1 MNNNLNRRA
10 WLKSTLALTGGLTI
24 SSSWANHL
32 LAAPVSNAEGSFSP
46 LLNGNIVRLG
56 SNENPYGPS
65 PMARKA
71 LAEAMNEFN
80 RYAFEPVQAFKKVLA
95 EKEGVSPE
103 HILVVNG
110 SSETLCLAGMAVGLE
125 GGAVLSAFP
134 TFRSLMDYAEKLH
147 ARWDKVDVD
156 DYHKHDLDALAAAV
170 KSDTRLMF
178 LCNPNNPTGTVIEG
192 QKYLDFCQEMSK
204 KTLVFSDEAYLEFL
218 EPDEQRSAVEL
229 VRKGHNVM
237 VSRTF
242 SKVHGLAGLRFGY
255 AIGQPETIKKIS
267 PYQMG
272 PVINQAGLAAAKA
285 SLNDTAFAKLTRTK
299 NNEALTFFQQYL
311 DKKGWFHGQSRANCV
326 LFPAPK
332 DGKTILA
339 ETMKRGFQIRVWDFQ
354 GKEWCRVSIG
364 TLDEMKVFVKVFD
377 EVVG

>member
-1 MNNNLNRRA
+1 
-10 WLKSTLALTGGLTI
+10 
-24 SSSWANHL
+24 
-32 LAAPVSNAEGSFSP
+32 
-46 LLNGNIVRLG
+46 
-56 SNENPYGPS
+56 
-65 PMARKA
+65 
-71 LAEAMNEFN
+71 MNEFN
-80 RYAFEPVQAFKKVLA
+80 RYAFEPVQEFKKVVA
-95 EKEGVSPE
+95 EKEGVSPD
-103 HILVVNG
+103 HILIVNG
-110 SSETLCLAGMAVGLE
+110 SSETLCLAGMGVGLE

-204 KTLVFSDEAYLEFL
+204 ETLVFSDEAYLEFL

-285 SLNDTAFAKLTRTK
+285 SLNDAAFAKLTRTK
-299 NNEALTFFQQYL
+299 NNEALNFFQQYL
-311 DKKGWFHGQSRANCV
+311 DKKGWFHGKSRANCV

-339 ETMKRGFQIRVWDFQ
+339 ETLKRGFQIRVWDFQ

-364 TLDEMKVFVKVFD
+364 TLDEMKAFVKAFD

>member
-24 SSSWANHL
+24 SSSLANQL
-32 LAAPVSNAEGSFSP
+32 LAAPVSHAEGSFTP
-46 LLNGNIVRLG
+46 MLNGNIVRLG

-65 PMARKA
+65 PLARKA

-156 DYHKHDLDALAAAV
+156 DYHKHDLNALAAAV

-242 SKVHGLAGLRFGY
+242 SKVYGLAGLRFGY
-255 AIGQPETIKKIS
+255 AIAQPEVIKKLS
-267 PYQMG
+267 QYQMG
-272 PVINQAGLAAAKA
+272 PVINQAGLAATKA

-311 DKKGWFHGQSRANCV
+311 DKKGWFHGKSRANCV

-364 TLDEMKVFVKVFD
+364 TLDEMKGFVKAFD

>member
-1 MNNNLNRRA
+1 MNNPINRRA

-24 SSSWANHL
+24 SSALTNQL
-32 LAAPVSNAEGSFSP
+32 LAAPVSHAEGSFAP
-46 LLNGNIVRLG
+46 MLNGKITRLG

-65 PMARKA
+65 ALARKA
-71 LAEAMNEFN
+71 LQDGMNEFN
-80 RYAFEPVQAFKKVLA
+80 RYAFEPVQEFKKVLA
-95 EKEGVSPE
+95 DKEGVSPE

-110 SSETLCLAGMAVGLE
+110 SSETLCLAGMAMALE

-156 DYHKHDLDALAAAV
+156 DYHKHDLNALAAAV

-218 EPDEQRSAVEL
+218 EPAEQRSAVEL
-229 VRKGHNVM
+229 VRKGYNVM

-242 SKVHGLAGLRFGY
+242 SKVYGLAGLRLGY
-255 AIGQPETIKKIS
+255 AIAPPDVIKKIS
-267 PYQMG
+267 QYQMG

-285 SLNDTAFAKLTRTK
+285 SLNDTTFAKLTRTK
-299 NNEALTFFQQYL
+299 NNEALNFFQQYL
-311 DKKGWFHGQSRANCV
+311 DKKGWFHGQSRTNCV

-339 ETMKRGFQIRVWDFQ
+339 ETLKRGFQIRVWDFQ
-354 GKEWCRVSIG
+354 DKEWCRVSIG
-364 TLDEMKVFVKVFD
+364 TLDEMKAFVKVFD